1 MRRIL
6 LLDDEINVLHA
17 LSRQLRNCFTGI
29 DLQIE
34 IFTDPEQALLRSG
47 ETAFDVVISDYRM
60 PAINGVDFL
69 KTMKGIQP
77 DAVRL
82 VLSASTEFDAI
93 MNAVNQAEVFRYI
106 AKPWQEAELQESLQ
120 LAFERHDQIV
130 KEMGVADESRALRG
144 DLSSQE
150 LEAQRLEAEEP
161 GITKVKWGPDGS
173 VRLED

>member
-47 ETAFDVVISDYRM
+47 ETTFDVVISDFRM

-82 VLSASTEFDAI
+82 VLSASTEFGTV
-93 MNAVNQAEVFRYI
+93 MSAVNQAEVFRYI
-106 AKPWQEAELQESLQ
+106 AKPWQEAELKESIE
-120 LAFERHDQIV
+120 LAFARHDQNV
-130 KEMGVADESRALRG
+130 REQGAADELRDTRR
-144 DLSSQE
+144 DLSLQE

-161 GITKVKWGPDGS
+161 GITKVKWNPDGS
-173 VRLED
+173 VRLDD

>member
-47 ETAFDVVISDYRM
+47 ETTFDVVISDFRM

-82 VLSASTEFDAI
+82 VLSASTEFGTV
-93 MNAVNQAEVFRYI
+93 MSAVNQAEVFRYI
-106 AKPWQEAELQESLQ
+106 AKPWQEAELKESIE
-120 LAFERHDQIV
+120 LAFARHDQNV
-130 KEMGVADESRALRG
+130 RDQGAADELRDTQR
-144 DLSSQE
+144 DLSLQE

-161 GITKVKWGPDGS
+161 GITKVKWNPDGS
-173 VRLED
+173 VRLDD

>member
-17 LSRQLRNCFTGI
+17 LSRQLRNCFAGI
-29 DLQIE
+29 DVQIE

-47 ETAFDVVISDYRM
+47 ETTFDVVVSDYRM

-106 AKPWQEAELQESLQ
+106 AKPWQEAELKETIE
-120 LAFERHDQIV
+120 LAFERHDQAV
-130 KEMGVADESRALRG
+130 RDMGLDDDSRAPRR
-144 DLSSQE
+144 DLSLQE

-173 VRLED
+173 VRLDE

>member
-47 ETAFDVVISDYRM
+47 ETTFDVVISDFRM

-82 VLSASTEFDAI
+82 VLSASTEFGTV
-93 MNAVNQAEVFRYI
+93 MSAVNQAEVFRYI
-106 AKPWQEAELQESLQ
+106 AKPWQEAELKESIE
-120 LAFERHDQIV
+120 LAFARHDQNV
-130 KEMGVADESRALRG
+130 RDQGAADELRDTRR
-144 DLSSQE
+144 DLSLQE

-161 GITKVKWGPDGS
+161 GITKVKWNPDGS
-173 VRLED
+173 VRLDD

>member
-6 LLDDEINVLHA
+6 LLDDEVNVLRA
-17 LSRQLRNCFTGI
+17 LSRLLRNCFADI

-34 IFTDPEQALLRSG
+34 VFSDPEQALLRSG
-47 ETAFDVVISDYRM
+47 ETVFDVVISDYRM

-82 VLSASTEFDAI
+82 VLSASTEFEAI

-106 AKPWQEAELQESLQ
+106 AKPWQEVELKEIVQ
-120 LAFERHDQIV
+120 LAFERHDQAV
-130 KEMGVADESRALRG
+130 KDGGLADESRAPRR
-144 DLSSQE
+144 DLSAQE

-173 VRLED
+173 VRLDE

>member
-6 LLDDEINVLHA
+6 LLDDEVNVLHA
-17 LSRQLRNCFTGI
+17 LNRLLRNCFADI

-47 ETAFDVVISDYRM
+47 ETIFDVVISDYRM

-69 KTMKGIQP
+69 KAMKGIQP

-106 AKPWQEAELQESLQ
+106 AKPWQEAELKEIVQ
-120 LAFERHDQIV
+120 LAFERHDQTV
-130 KEMGVADESRALRG
+130 KDMGLDDESRAPRR
-144 DLSSQE
+144 DLSVQE

-161 GITKVKWGPDGS
+161 GITKVKWNADGS
-173 VRLED
+173 VRLDD

>member
-47 ETAFDVVISDYRM
+47 ETTFDVVISDFRM

-82 VLSASTEFDAI
+82 VLSASTEFGTV
-93 MNAVNQAEVFRYI
+93 MSAVNQAEVFRYI
-106 AKPWQEAELQESLQ
+106 AKPWQEAELKESIE
-120 LAFERHDQIV
+120 LAFARHDQNV
-130 KEMGVADESRALRG
+130 RDQGGADELRDTRR
-144 DLSSQE
+144 DLSLQE

-161 GITKVKWGPDGS
+161 GITKVKWNPDGS
-173 VRLED
+173 VRLDD

>member
-17 LSRQLRNCFTGI
+17 LSRQLRNCFAGI
-29 DLQIE
+29 DVQIE

-47 ETAFDVVISDYRM
+47 ETTFDVVVSDYRM

-106 AKPWQEAELQESLQ
+106 AKPWQEAELKETIE
-120 LAFERHDQIV
+120 LAFERHDQTI
-130 KEMGVADESRALRG
+130 KNINLDDESRAPRR
-144 DLSSQE
+144 DLTLQE

-173 VRLED
+173 VRLHE